1 MVNRGGTK
9 IPIVR
14 KTSHNVPTVI
24 IGHLDTKGT
33 YLYAIKTNY
42 SFRSSGSEIL
52 DSMLQGN
59 ETIDEI
65 IDYFTNY
72 TVDISGG
79 PTFHK
84 SNKCSRQSSMES
96 EDTSS
101 AMDNVSNLKRPDKTK
116 SNKQSSQNDNLN
128 TSKDLKGSKKSG
140 NLEGQHKTQSNDQ
153 TDPNFQSRI
162 LAEDRLNQDDDKVRN
177 IDIDLANAGIDDD
190 SYSQDKAKN
199 ILNIINA
206 DFLKRSIP
214 FMHPKTRKHSF
225 KFFLEKVDEVV
236 ETVDEDPGLG
246 DDDILDIMQFRMGG
260 DYLTEMRDLRAADT
274 LIVPIRTYFLMKDN
288 EGQDEAN
295 QRQSDQV
302 SIGSHEQ

>member
-1 MVNRGGTK
+1 
-9 IPIVR
+9 
-14 KTSHNVPTVI
+14 
-24 IGHLDTKGT
+24 
-33 YLYAIKTNY
+33 
-42 SFRSSGSEIL
+42 
-52 DSMLQGN
+52 MLQGN

-72 TVDISGG
+72 TVDIGGG

-96 EDTSS
+96 EDTTS

-116 SNKQSSQNDNLN
+116 SNKPSSQSDTLN

-140 NLEGQHKTQSNDQ
+140 NLEDQHKTQSNDK

-162 LAEDRLNQDDDKVRN
+162 LAEDRLNQDDVKVRN
-177 IDIDLANAGIDDD
+177 IDTDLTNAGIDDD
-190 SYSQDKAKN
+190 SNYSQDKAKN
-199 ILNIINA
+199 ILDTINA

-288 EGQDEAN
+288 EEQDEAD
-295 QRQSDQV
+295 QRKSRQV
-302 SIGSHEQ
+302 SYDAHIINKLNIALFCPGC

>member
-1 MVNRGGTK
+1 
-9 IPIVR
+9 
-14 KTSHNVPTVI
+14 
-24 IGHLDTKGT
+24 
-33 YLYAIKTNY
+33 
-42 SFRSSGSEIL
+42 
-52 DSMLQGN
+52 MLQGN

-72 TVDISGG
+72 TVDTSGG

-84 SNKCSRQSSMES
+84 SNKCSRQSSVES

-101 AMDNVSNLKRPDKTK
+101 AMDNVSNLKRPDKK

-128 TSKDLKGSKKSG
+128 TSKDLKESKKNKSG
-140 NLEGQHKTQSNDQ
+140 NSGDQRKIQSNEK

-162 LAEDRLNQDDDKVRN
+162 LTEDRLNQDDDKGRN
-177 IDIDLANAGIDDD
+177 IDIDLMNAGIDDEN
-190 SYSQDKAKN
+190 YSQDKAKN
-199 ILNIINA
+199 ILDTINA

-246 DDDILDIMQFRMGG
+246 DDDILDIMQCTMGG

-288 EGQDEAN
+288 EEQDEAD
-295 QRQSDQV
+295 QRKSHQV
-302 SIGSHEQ
+302 SYEAMMLTSSLTSFTLHCCQVADNIWLRRPTISQTWGVNLSYSFTLDHGLVLVLTR

>member
-1 MVNRGGTK
+1 
-9 IPIVR
+9 
-14 KTSHNVPTVI
+14 
-24 IGHLDTKGT
+24 
-33 YLYAIKTNY
+33 
-42 SFRSSGSEIL
+42 
-52 DSMLQGN
+52 MLQGN

-101 AMDNVSNLKRPDKTK
+101 AMDNVSNLKRPDKK
-116 SNKQSSQNDNLN
+116 SNKPSSQNDNLN

-140 NLEGQHKTQSNDQ
+140 NLEDQRKTQSNDKM
-153 TDPNFQSRI
+153 DPNFQSRI

-177 IDIDLANAGIDDD
+177 IDTDLMNAGIDDEN
-190 SYSQDKAKN
+190 YSQDKAKN
-199 ILNIINA
+199 ILDTINA

-236 ETVDEDPGLG
+236 ETVDEDPGLR

-302 SIGSHEQ
+302 SIRSHEQ